1 MAPIARL
8 SLVVSFLGLVGLV
21 PLLSDPPVHADDI
34 CGGSDERKK
43 WTEQVKAD
51 LSKAER
57 AGKQAELFL
66 LYDSIQRDDCV
77 AEDLRAKTGQA
88 LPKLGRDLAAKAEAQ
103 GRLYSRDAIY
113 TNSGESRKAN
123 ERASAFA
130 WLEASNQF
138 READQVMLKAVRA
151 KPDDLELFKAAWTID
166 QLSGKR
172 TWHQAKTG
180 AEERYTAP
188 PSYRQE
194 LEKTASANVAKLMAA
209 EEKDAAGL
217 SADLAT
223 MSTSS
228 TKSLAKLRT
237 AAAWMEFLPGGDGP
251 VKTRA
256 EQRGDAVMKRGDA
269 TLAQGVALAYYEFAG
284 SKKAAQVKA
293 KQEEFARGMEQSAE
307 KMKNQMKGAFAEKGD
322 QEKDTFKKGQSELEK
337 ELGF

>member
-1 MAPIARL
+1 MTPVARL
-8 SLVVSFLGLVGLV
+8 SLLVPSLGLLCVLAG
-21 PLLSDPPVHADDI
+21 PLAYADDI
-34 CGGSDERKK
+34 CGGPDERKK

-51 LSKAER
+51 LSKAVK

-66 LYDSIQRDDCV
+66 LYDSIQRDGCV
-77 AEDLRAKTGQA
+77 AEDLQVKAAQA

-103 GRLYSRDAIY
+103 GRLYSRDTIY
-113 TNSGESRKAN
+113 NNSGESRKAN

-166 QLSGKR
+166 QLSGQR
-172 TWHQAKTG
+172 TWHHVKTG

-188 PSYRQE
+188 ASYRQE
-194 LEKTASANVAKLMAA
+194 LEKTAAANVAKLMAA
-209 EEKDAAGL
+209 EDKDAAGL
-217 SADLAT
+217 SADLMT
-223 MSTSS
+223 MTTSS
-228 TKSLAKLRT
+228 TKSLAKLKT
-237 AAAWMEFLPGGDGP
+237 AAAWMEFLPGGNGP
-251 VKTRA
+251 AKARA

-269 TLAQGVALAYYEFAG
+269 NLAQGVALAYYEFAG
-284 SKKAAQVKA
+284 SKKAAQVQD
-293 KQEEFARGMEQSAE
+293 KQEEFARGMEQSSE

-322 QEKDTFKKGQSELEK
+322 QEKQKFKKGQSDLEK

>member
-1 MAPIARL
+1 MALIARL
-8 SLVVSFLGLVGLV
+8 SLVVSFLGLLGLA
-21 PLLSDPPVHADDI
+21 PLFSSQPAHADDI
-34 CGGSDERKK
+34 CGGQDERKK

-51 LSKAER
+51 LSKAEK

-77 AEDLRAKTGQA
+77 GEDLRAKAGQV
-88 LPKLGRDLAAKAEAQ
+88 LPKLGRDLATKAEAQ
-103 GRLYSRDAIY
+103 GRLYSKEVIY
-113 TNSGESRKAN
+113 INSGESRKAN

-138 READQVMLKAVRA
+138 READQIMLKAVRA

-166 QLSGKR
+166 QLSGNR
-172 TWHQAKTG
+172 TWHHAKTG

-188 PSYRQE
+188 ASYRQE
-194 LEKTASANVAKLMAA
+194 LEKTASANVAKVMAA

-223 MSTSS
+223 MTASS

-237 AAAWMEFLPGGDGP
+237 AAAWMELLPGGNGP
-251 VKTRA
+251 AKTRA
-256 EQRGDAVMKRGDA
+256 EQRGDTVMKRGDA

-284 SKKAAQVKA
+284 SKKAVQVKA

-307 KMKNQMKGAFAEKGD
+307 KMKSQMKGAFAEKGD
-322 QEKDTFKKGQSELEK
+322 QEKEKFKKGQSDLEK